1 MPQAILISVESMP
14 MRMVDHTSKGRTAEV
29 FDRIAEHFDLT
40 RRSPWREVVEFIHS
54 LEPMDLAADIG
65 CGNGRHIPYLAEK
78 AGKVLAVDFSS
89 EMLSVAEMNVDQAGL
104 GGKVIFVLADS
115 SRLPLEEGVLGG
127 FVYVAT
133 LHHLPT
139 DAERLVSLESLRWS
153 LKRGSKGLV
162 SVWALDQPRF
172 EGLAEAATNGDIL
185 VPWTMSDGKKIDRF
199 YHLFREDEF
208 RSLVERSGLSVGKL
222 HRSGDNYFAEVIN
235 D

>member
-1 MPQAILISVESMP
+1 MP
-14 MRMVDHTSKGRTAEV
+14 MRMIDHASKSRTAEV

-40 RRSPWREVVEFIHS
+40 RRSPWREVLDFVES
-54 LEPMDLAADIG
+54 LESMNLAADIG

-89 EMLSVAEMNVDQAGL
+89 EMLSVAERNVDQAGL
-104 GGKVIFVLADS
+104 SGKVIFLLADS

-127 FVYVAT
+127 FIYVAA

-139 DAERLVSLESLRWS
+139 DAERLVSLESLRRS
-153 LKRGSKGLV
+153 LKSGSKGLI

-172 EGLAEAATNGDIL
+172 EGLAEAVTDGDIL
-185 VPWTMSDGKKIDRF
+185 VPWTMPDGKRIDRF
-199 YHLFREDEF
+199 YHLFREDEL
-208 RSLVERSGLSVGKL
+208 RSLIERSGLAVGKL
-222 HRSGDNYFAEVIN
+222 YRSRDNYFAEVVS